1 MNIESIRDFCL
12 SLPAASEYFP
22 FDETTLAFRVVDK
35 IFAMIDLEDTLW
47 FVLKCDPDYAED
59 LRDRHPEITGAW
71 HMNKKHWNQ
80 LNLYGCLSDELI
92 KSLIVHSYM
101 LVAKKIPKKVREE
114 HPDILDFIKNKG

>member
-59 LRDRHPEITGAW
+59 LRDRHTEITGAW

-80 LNLYGCLSDELI
+80 LNLYGYLSDELI